1 MSGSYVV
8 DVSEERACG
17 RGDSLLVSG
26 GGGGGMSEAGGM
38 LEDGSDGSGKG
49 SDECEGMFS

>member
-17 RGDSLLVSG
+17 RGDSSLVSG
-26 GGGGGMSEAGGM
+26 GGGGGMSEADGM
-38 LEDGSDGSGKG
+38 LEDGSDDSGKG
-49 SDECEGMFS
+49 SDECEGMCS